1 MEHLLA
7 EALLTSGQGKG
18 RYYLKPLRTIVP
30 PAAMRAYVRLVG
42 RWVEA
47 FSWEGDHVVAD
58 LGICQLV

>member
-18 RYYLKPLRTIVP
+18 RYYLKPLRTVVP
-30 PAAMRAYVRLVG
+30 PAAVRADVRLVG
-42 RWVEA
+42 DGVET
-47 FSWEGDHVVAD
+47 FGWEGDHVVAD